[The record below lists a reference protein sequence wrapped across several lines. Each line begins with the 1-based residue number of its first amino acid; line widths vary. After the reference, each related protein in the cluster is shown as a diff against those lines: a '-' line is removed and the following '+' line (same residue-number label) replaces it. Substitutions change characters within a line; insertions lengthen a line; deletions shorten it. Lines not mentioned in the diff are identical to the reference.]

1 MVVDATRYWDRV
13 DAGRRLAAHLSHLR
27 GARTVVLGLPRGGVP
42 VAAEVAKHL
51 HSPFD
56 VLLVRKIGVPGQ
68 PELAMGAA
76 GEGRVTVVNDQIL
89 RDSSVSEHQFHTAEE
104 RARRVIEERAVLY
117 RCGREAPDLHGKTA
131 LIVDDGLATGATAR
145 AACQVARLRGAR
157 RVVLAVPVAP
167 RGWED
172 DFRGIADELVC
183 PSTPD
188 DFVAVGEHYQQ
199 FGPVSD
205 TEVVA
210 TLAAMRAS
218 SCDDEVSIETAG
230 VTLAGHLTVPTGAV
244 GCIVFAHGS
253 GSSRRSPRNVW
264 VAARLNERGLG
275 TLLFDLLSDD
285 EARERHMVFDV
296 ERLSERLS
304 GAVAWLNGRTPT
316 RKLPI
321 GLFGASTGAAAALL
335 CATTMPDTVKAVV
348 SRGGRPDLAWDHLA
362 EVRQPVLLLV
372 GGRDVEVLD
381 LNRRAGERLGGEHQ
395 LVVVGGAGHLF
406 EEKGALEDV
415 ANSAAEFFATH
426 LC

>member
-1 MVVDATRYWDRV
+1 MCPLRYVDRV
-13 DAGRRLAAHLSHLR
+13 DAGRRLATHLEQFR

-76 GEGRVTVVNDQIL
+76 GEGRVTVVNDRIAE
-89 RDSSVSEHQFHTAEE
+89 DSSVSEHQFHEAEAK
-104 RARRVIEERAVLY
+104 ARRVIEDRAVLY

-167 RGWED
+167 FGWDD
-172 DFRGIADELVC
+172 DFRGVADELVC
-183 PSTPD
+183 PSTPA
-188 DFVAVGEHYQQ
+188 DFVAVGEHYQRFDQ
-199 FGPVSD
+199 VAD

-218 SCDDEVSIETAG
+218 SCDDEVTIETAG
-230 VTLAGHLTVPTGAV
+230 VSLAGHLTVPTGAV
-244 GCIVFAHGS
+244 GCVVFAHGS

-264 VAARLNERGLG
+264 VAARLNEHGLG

-296 ERLSERLS
+296 KRLSERLS
-304 GAVAWLNGRTPT
+304 GAVAWLGARTPT
-316 RKLPI
+316 RNLPL
-321 GLFGASTGAAAALL
+321 GLFGASTGAAAALVTA
-335 CATTMPDTVKAVV
+335 ATMTEAVKAVV
-348 SRGGRPDLAWDHLA
+348 SRGGRPDLAWDHLG
-362 EVRQPVLLLV
+362 EVRQPVMLLV

-381 LNRRAGERLGGEHQ
+381 LNRRAAERLGGEHE

-406 EEKGALEDV
+406 EEKDALDHV
-415 ANSAAEFFATH
+415 ANSAAEFFAAN
-426 LC
+426 LR

>member
-1 MVVDATRYWDRV
+1 M
-13 DAGRRLAAHLSHLR
+13 
-27 GARTVVLGLPRGGVP
+27 VLGLPRGGVP

-89 RDSSVSEHQFHTAEE
+89 RDSSVSEHQFHEAEDK
-104 RARRVIEERAVLY
+104 ARRVIEERAVLY
-117 RCGREAPDLHGKTA
+117 RCGRAAPDLHGKTA
-131 LIVDDGLATGATAR
+131 LVVDDGLATGATAR

-172 DFRGIADELVC
+172 DFRGVADELVC

-199 FGPVSD
+199 FGQVSD

-210 TLAAMRAS
+210 TLAGLRAS
-218 SCDDEVSIETAG
+218 SCDDDVTIETAG
-230 VTLAGHLTVPTGAV
+230 VALAGHLTVPTGAV
-244 GCIVFAHGS
+244 GCVVFAHGS

-264 VAARLNERGLG
+264 VAARLNEHGLG
-275 TLLFDLLSDD
+275 TLLFDLLSEE
-285 EARERHMVFDV
+285 EALERHMVFDV

-304 GAVAWLNGRTPT
+304 GAVAWLTGRSPT
-316 RKLPI
+316 QNLPI
-321 GLFGASTGAAAALL
+321 GLFGASTGAAAALVTA
-335 CATTMPDTVKAVV
+335 ATMADTVKAVV
-348 SRGGRPDLAWDHLA
+348 SRGGRPDLAWEHLGD
-362 EVRQPVLLLV
+362 VRQPVLFLV
-372 GGRDVEVLD
+372 GGRDIEVLD
-381 LNRRAGERLGGEHQ
+381 LNRRAADHLGGEHE
-395 LVVVGGAGHLF
+395 LIVVGGAGHLF
-406 EEKGALEDV
+406 EEKGALDDV
-415 ANSAAEFFATH
+415 ANAAAEFFTTH
-426 LC
+426 LH